1 MNEDFELIP
10 NPGFDPA
17 KPFGENGNFPDM
29 VDPLCR
35 AARSFCENVWL
46 PMLEE
51 DHAAGSRTALGDALV
66 LIATHQVAPP
76 PWLASAMLKE
86 FRKKPRENAVT
97 AEKVRAIWLFVQK
110 EKAKSKVSLDDLAR
124 RIGLSESTLDRLL
137 KRYRDDEER
146 RGSFVDKMPD

>member
-29 VDPLCR
+29 VDPLCS

-51 DHAAGSRTALGDALV
+51 DHAAGSRTALDDALV
-66 LIATHQVAPP
+66 LIAMHQVAPP

-97 AEKVRAIWLFVQK
+97 AEKVQAIWLFVQK

-137 KRYRDDEER
+137 KRYRDHEER